1 MCVTTKNEKYTCSCG
16 TYKKI
21 CLCSHII
28 AVVKHRGP
36 THIANFLSQNSSAP
50 SLSTVV
56 GDENAGK
63 KRNERGRKGGRT
75 DKDRPYKTYCKS
87 VTGDYTVIKR
97 SRQTVCNGCK
107 GSLIS
112 NTYVLRHNCAMPNP
126 YKNTTTNEI
135 EMRMGASA
143 NHHFHMSRCCVWRSR
158 YHQDFKGAVTV
169 DSSIFISPSL
179 RETCRVSDLH
189 IN

>member
-1 MCVTTKNEKYTCSCG
+1 MRTRVKKETKEAEKEDALT
-16 TYKKI
+16 KI
-21 CLCSHII
+21 AHIC
-28 AVVKHRGP
+28 
-36 THIANFLSQNSSAP
+36 
-50 SLSTVV
+50 
-56 GDENAGK
+56 
-63 KRNERGRKGGRT
+63 
-75 DKDRPYKTYCKS
+75 KTYCKS

-112 NTYVLRHNCAMPNP
+112 NTYVLRHNCAMPYP

-179 RETCRVSDLH
+179 RETCRVGDLH